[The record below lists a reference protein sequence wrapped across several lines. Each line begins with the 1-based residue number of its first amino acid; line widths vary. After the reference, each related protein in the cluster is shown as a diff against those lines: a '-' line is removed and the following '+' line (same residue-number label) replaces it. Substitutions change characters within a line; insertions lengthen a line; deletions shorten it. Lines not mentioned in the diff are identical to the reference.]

1 MESYETK
8 KREFDTVTCRH
19 TRKIDNIPECSSS
32 RNATQACSAQNK
44 GILSGMSGI
53 ACRLVFPTEGP

>member
-8 KREFDTVTCRH
+8 KRESNTVTCRH
-19 TRKIDNIPECSSS
+19 TRKIDNFPECRR
-32 RNATQACSAQNK
+32 RNATRTRSAPNE

-53 ACRLVFPTEGP
+53 ARRLAFSTEGP